1 MDGILNVAVLA
12 IFIPTF
18 FFVSV
23 TPGMCMTL
31 ALTMGM
37 SIGLR
42 RTLWMMA
49 GELLG
54 VGLVAGASVLGVAAI
69 LLQYPA
75 LFDLLRYGGGAYLA
89 YVGVQMWR
97 AKGRMA
103 LSASGATHDVSPWAL
118 ALQGFVTAISN
129 PKGWA
134 FFIALL
140 PPFIDPGYPMMPQLV
155 VLLSIILLI
164 EFLCLLLYA
173 LGGKTLSRFLQ
184 RSANIR
190 LMNRVAG
197 SLMLGVALWLA
208 FGQV

>member
-1 MDGILNVAVLA
+1 MEGILNLAVLG

-18 FFVSV
+18 FFVSI

-42 RTLWMMA
+42 RTLWMML
-49 GELLG
+49 GELIG
-54 VGLVAGASVLGVAAI
+54 VGLVAGASVLGVAAV

-75 LFDLLRYGGGAYLA
+75 LFEVLRYGGGAYLA
-89 YVGVQMWR
+89 YVGLQMWR
-97 AKGRMA
+97 SKGRMA
-103 LSASGATHDVSPWAL
+103 LSVSGVAHDVAACEL

-134 FFIALL
+134 FFVALL
-140 PPFIDPGYPMMPQLV
+140 PPFIDPGYRMVPQLG
-155 VLLSIILLI
+155 VLLSMILLI
-164 EFLCLLLYA
+164 EFSCLLMYA
-173 LGGKTLSRFLQ
+173 AGGKTLSRFLQ
-184 RSANIR
+184 RSSNIR

-197 SLMLGVALWLA
+197 SLMVGVAGWLA
-208 FGQV
+208 FG